1 MVDYKNGYKLLPSL
15 NPHPFNEIVQNLQS
29 SIAVCCPKFWIF
41 VAIWLG
47 LVKKTFTNLVQA
59 NLEQFVLWGSLF
71 CCTLKLWDHN
81 VQSSVYLPED
91 ERPFGTQTTH
101 LSLAVSL
108 SHTRFEGYYILYIMD
123 WEHWKFHSIFSKS
136 ILTKE
141 IIYSLRKFS
150 VFFSLNF

>member
-59 NLEQFVLWGSLF
+59 NLEQFVLWGSLLLHTE
-71 CCTLKLWDHN
+71 TLRS
-81 VQSSVYLPED
+81 QCAE
-91 ERPFGTQTTH
+91 
-101 LSLAVSL
+101 
-108 SHTRFEGYYILYIMD
+108 
-123 WEHWKFHSIFSKS
+123 
-136 ILTKE
+136 
-141 IIYSLRKFS
+141 
-150 VFFSLNF
+150 FSLLARGWKTLWHTDNPPQLSCVPQPHISHLVVLVLTDPLRYGTGRILINVVYCYGDVFLLVHHYLHLLFNSI